1 MEHMFTTFFCWHGY
15 VGYEDSGA
23 LEILS
28 FCNNMLLF
36 FYMYSPYIQIL
47 ENPL

>member
-1 MEHMFTTFFCWHGY
+1 MEHMFTTFFYWHGY
-15 VGYEDSGA
+15 VGYEDSCA

-28 FCNNMLLF
+28 FCQYAF
-36 FYMYSPYIQIL
+36 IFYMYSPYIQIL